1 MSAPVFRMA
10 SGVRSSGSTLMPP
23 VVKMS
28 SQPAAF
34 ASRMAAVMP
43 AGSSSQTL
51 WKVISQPYSASLP
64 TRMGV
69 NLSSMRPLNTSLP
82 VVMTANFLAC
92 MGSTFRIGSLPAAA
106 CMASIF
112 SCSMTS
118 GMMRVPASFWPF
130 FTGRS
135 PWMVAIIIW
144 GVRFTA
150 SRASRLIFSRP
161 SQSAMSSI
169 FPSFGSVPWMFL
181 PAAALYSSAAASSSW
196 RMPGFFSQT

>member
-23 VVKMS
+23 VVKIS

-51 WKVISQPYSASLP
+51 WKTISQPYSASLRS
-64 TRMGV
+64 RMGV
-69 NLSSMRPLNTSLP
+69 NLSSMRPLKTSLP
-82 VVMTANFLAC
+82 VVMTANFFWWK
-92 MGSTFRIGSLPAAA
+92 GRTFRMGLSPAAF

-118 GMMRVPASFWPF
+118 GMMRVPASLAPF
-130 FTGRS
+130 FTGMS
-135 PWMVAIIIW
+135 PWMVAIIIC
-144 GVRFTA
+144 GVWLTA
-150 SRASRLIFSRP
+150 SKAARSILSRP
-161 SQSAMSSI
+161 SQSAISSI
-169 FPSFGSVPWMFL
+169 LPSFGSVPWMFL
-181 PAAALYSSAAASSSW
+181 PAAA
-196 RMPGFFSQT
+196 R

>member
-1 MSAPVFRMA
+1 
-10 SGVRSSGSTLMPP
+10 MPP

-28 SQPAAF
+28 SQPASF
-34 ASRMAAVMP
+34 ASRMAVVMP

-64 TRMGV
+64 TRIGV

>member
-1 MSAPVFRMA
+1 MA

-23 VVKMS
+23 VVKIS

-51 WKVISQPYSASLP
+51 WKAISQPYTASFCS
-64 TRMGV
+64 RMGV

-82 VVMTANFLAC
+82 VVITANFFWWK
-92 MGSTFRIGSLPAAA
+92 GSTFRMGFGPAAA

-118 GMMRVPASFWPF
+118 GMMRVPASLAPF

-135 PWMVAIIIW
+135 PWIVAIIIW
-144 GVRFTA
+144 GVLFTA
-150 SRASRLIFSRP
+150 SRALRSILSRP
-161 SQSAMSSI
+161 SQSAISSI
-169 FPSFGSVPWMFL
+169 LPSRGSVPWIF
-181 PAAALYSSAAASSSW
+181 
-196 RMPGFFSQT
+196 

>member
-1 MSAPVFRMA
+1 
-10 SGVRSSGSTLMPP
+10 
-23 VVKMS
+23 
-28 SQPAAF
+28 
-34 ASRMAAVMP
+34 
-43 AGSSSQTL
+43 
-51 WKVISQPYSASLP
+51 
-64 TRMGV
+64 
-69 NLSSMRPLNTSLP
+69 
-82 VVMTANFLAC
+82 
-92 MGSTFRIGSLPAAA
+92 
-106 CMASIF
+106 MASIF

-169 FPSFGSVPWMFL
+169 LPSFGSVPWMFL